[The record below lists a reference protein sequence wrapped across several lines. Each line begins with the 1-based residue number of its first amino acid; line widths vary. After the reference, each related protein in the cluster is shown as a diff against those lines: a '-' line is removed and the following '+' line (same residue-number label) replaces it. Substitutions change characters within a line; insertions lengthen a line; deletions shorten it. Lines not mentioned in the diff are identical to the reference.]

1 MASAALV
8 KKEARGLSFVDHRTD
23 RYVDRTG
30 DLFRII
36 DDSFTKT
43 FLALKDLPFEV
54 QRLK

>member
-54 QRLK
+54 QGLK